1 MTRSPGRSPCSRIG
15 ALRASGT
22 AALQLYGEPGESLIA
37 TARSLLARIDPQPIT
52 ASSITATAFADAARA
67 ELESYRS
74 SYPGFP
80 VAVEVR
86 DDVADL
92 MVSFGR
98 LLIPATAAFREDRVE
113 PLIQHEVGTHVL
125 TYRNGDSQPLK
136 LLAVGLPSYEETQEG
151 LAVLAEYVV
160 GGLDP
165 RRMRVL
171 AARVVAAS
179 MMLANADFIEIFKH
193 LTDDHG
199 FAPRTA
205 WSVTSRATYGGGS
218 TKDIIYLRGIE
229 RVLGYFA
236 EGRDID
242 PLLAGKLSLDHA
254 PLVEDLI
261 QQGVLEPPWA
271 RPRWLSAP
279 GAEERLERVRQ
290 GMQRRRPTRDGRGR
304 MRMAFLVN
312 RVETEIDEYAT
323 TRLAKAAAL
332 MGHEVWYV
340 GLGDLRI
347 GEPDG
352 EIGAHARPGMARD
365 DDTLTAFVD
374 RMKESSA
381 ERIRLDKL
389 DAVFLRNDSIEDLQD
404 RPWASSLGAV
414 FGELLVAHGVT
425 VVNDPTV
432 LMRAAT
438 KVYLD
443 EFPAEI
449 RPRSLMTRNEE
460 DVRNFISSVGRSII
474 KPLCGAKG
482 RNVFMVDGEDE
493 PNLNQIMEAVLEDG
507 YIYAQ
512 GYVDGA
518 EEGDMRIFLLDG
530 ELIEVDGHV
539 SAFRRVPEG
548 NDPRANISTG
558 GRMQP
563 GDITEEQRAMVEAM
577 RDKLVQDGM
586 FFVGIDVIGDK
597 VIEINAE
604 SPGGL
609 QAIERLYEVDI
620 CPVVIDALE
629 RRTRNGTGTP
639 TANG

>member
-1 MTRSPGRSPCSRIG
+1 MRI
-15 ALRASGT
+15 
-22 AALQLYGEPGESLIA
+22 
-37 TARSLLARIDPQPIT
+37 
-52 ASSITATAFADAARA
+52 
-67 ELESYRS
+67 
-74 SYPGFP
+74 
-80 VAVEVR
+80 
-86 DDVADL
+86 
-92 MVSFGR
+92 
-98 LLIPATAAFREDRVE
+98 
-113 PLIQHEVGTHVL
+113 
-125 TYRNGDSQPLK
+125 
-136 LLAVGLPSYEETQEG
+136 
-151 LAVLAEYVV
+151 
-160 GGLDP
+160 
-165 RRMRVL
+165 
-171 AARVVAAS
+171 
-179 MMLANADFIEIFKH
+179 
-193 LTDDHG
+193 
-199 FAPRTA
+199 
-205 WSVTSRATYGGGS
+205 
-218 TKDIIYLRGIE
+218 
-229 RVLGYFA
+229 
-236 EGRDID
+236 
-242 PLLAGKLSLDHA
+242 
-254 PLVEDLI
+254 
-261 QQGVLEPPWA
+261 
-271 RPRWLSAP
+271 
-279 GAEERLERVRQ
+279 
-290 GMQRRRPTRDGRGR
+290 
-304 MRMAFLVN
+304 AFLVN

-323 TRLAKAAAL
+323 TRLAKAAAR

-340 GLGDLRI
+340 GLGDVKI

-352 EIGAHARPGMARD
+352 EIGAHAHPGMARG

-404 RPWASSLGAV
+404 RPWASSLGSV

-432 LMRAAT
+432 LVRAAT

-449 RPRSLMTRNEE
+449 RPRSLMTRNAD
-460 DVRNFISSVGRSII
+460 DVRNFISSVGRCII

-539 SAFRRVPEG
+539 SAFRRVPQG

-558 GRMQP
+558 GSMQP

-597 VIEINAE
+597 VVEINAE

-620 CPVVIDALE
+620 SPVVIDALE

>member
-1 MTRSPGRSPCSRIG
+1 
-15 ALRASGT
+15 
-22 AALQLYGEPGESLIA
+22 
-37 TARSLLARIDPQPIT
+37 
-52 ASSITATAFADAARA
+52 
-67 ELESYRS
+67 
-74 SYPGFP
+74 
-80 VAVEVR
+80 
-86 DDVADL
+86 
-92 MVSFGR
+92 
-98 LLIPATAAFREDRVE
+98 
-113 PLIQHEVGTHVL
+113 
-125 TYRNGDSQPLK
+125 
-136 LLAVGLPSYEETQEG
+136 
-151 LAVLAEYVV
+151 
-160 GGLDP
+160 
-165 RRMRVL
+165 
-171 AARVVAAS
+171 
-179 MMLANADFIEIFKH
+179 
-193 LTDDHG
+193 
-199 FAPRTA
+199 
-205 WSVTSRATYGGGS
+205 
-218 TKDIIYLRGIE
+218 
-229 RVLGYFA
+229 
-236 EGRDID
+236 
-242 PLLAGKLSLDHA
+242 
-254 PLVEDLI
+254 
-261 QQGVLEPPWA
+261 
-271 RPRWLSAP
+271 
-279 GAEERLERVRQ
+279 
-290 GMQRRRPTRDGRGR
+290 

-332 MGHEVWYV
+332 IGHEVWYI
-340 GLGDLRI
+340 GLGDVRI

-352 EIGAHARPGMARD
+352 EIGAHARPGTATD

-381 ERIRLDKL
+381 ECIRLDKL

-414 FGELLVAHGVT
+414 FGQLLVAHGVT

-432 LMRAAT
+432 LRRAGMKA
-438 KVYLD
+438 YLD

-449 RPRSLMTRNEE
+449 RPRSLLTRNEE
-460 DVRNFISSVGRSII
+460 DVRNFISSVGRCII

-482 RNVFMVDGEDE
+482 RNVFKVDGDDE

-530 ELIEVDGHV
+530 ELNEVDGHV
-539 SAFRRVPEG
+539 SASRRVPDG
-548 NDPRANISTG
+548 NDPRANICAG

-563 GDITEEQRAMVEAM
+563 EDITETTRAVVEAM

-586 FFVGIDVIGDK
+586 FFVGIDLIGDK
-597 VIEINAE
+597 VVEINAE

-629 RRTRNGTGTP
+629 RRTRNGPGTP

>member
-1 MTRSPGRSPCSRIG
+1 MRI
-15 ALRASGT
+15 
-22 AALQLYGEPGESLIA
+22 
-37 TARSLLARIDPQPIT
+37 
-52 ASSITATAFADAARA
+52 
-67 ELESYRS
+67 
-74 SYPGFP
+74 
-80 VAVEVR
+80 V
-86 DDVADL
+86 
-92 MVSFGR
+92 
-98 LLIPATAAFREDRVE
+98 
-113 PLIQHEVGTHVL
+113 
-125 TYRNGDSQPLK
+125 
-136 LLAVGLPSYEETQEG
+136 
-151 LAVLAEYVV
+151 
-160 GGLDP
+160 
-165 RRMRVL
+165 
-171 AARVVAAS
+171 
-179 MMLANADFIEIFKH
+179 
-193 LTDDHG
+193 
-199 FAPRTA
+199 
-205 WSVTSRATYGGGS
+205 
-218 TKDIIYLRGIE
+218 
-229 RVLGYFA
+229 
-236 EGRDID
+236 
-242 PLLAGKLSLDHA
+242 
-254 PLVEDLI
+254 
-261 QQGVLEPPWA
+261 
-271 RPRWLSAP
+271 
-279 GAEERLERVRQ
+279 
-290 GMQRRRPTRDGRGR
+290 
-304 MRMAFLVN
+304 FLVN

-340 GLGDLRI
+340 GVGDVKI

-352 EIGAHARPGMARD
+352 EIGAHAHPGIARG

-404 RPWASSLGAV
+404 RPWASSLGSV

-432 LMRAAT
+432 LERAAT
-438 KVYLD
+438 KMYLD

-449 RPRSLMTRNEE
+449 RPRSLMTRNAD

-482 RNVFMVDGEDE
+482 RNVFMVHGEDE

-558 GRMQP
+558 GRMQS
-563 GDITEEQRAMVEAM
+563 GEITEEQRAMVEVM

-597 VIEINAE
+597 VVEINAE

-620 CPVVIDALE
+620 SPVVIDALE

>member
-1 MTRSPGRSPCSRIG
+1 
-15 ALRASGT
+15 
-22 AALQLYGEPGESLIA
+22 
-37 TARSLLARIDPQPIT
+37 
-52 ASSITATAFADAARA
+52 
-67 ELESYRS
+67 
-74 SYPGFP
+74 
-80 VAVEVR
+80 
-86 DDVADL
+86 
-92 MVSFGR
+92 
-98 LLIPATAAFREDRVE
+98 
-113 PLIQHEVGTHVL
+113 
-125 TYRNGDSQPLK
+125 
-136 LLAVGLPSYEETQEG
+136 
-151 LAVLAEYVV
+151 
-160 GGLDP
+160 
-165 RRMRVL
+165 
-171 AARVVAAS
+171 
-179 MMLANADFIEIFKH
+179 
-193 LTDDHG
+193 
-199 FAPRTA
+199 
-205 WSVTSRATYGGGS
+205 
-218 TKDIIYLRGIE
+218 
-229 RVLGYFA
+229 
-236 EGRDID
+236 
-242 PLLAGKLSLDHA
+242 
-254 PLVEDLI
+254 
-261 QQGVLEPPWA
+261 
-271 RPRWLSAP
+271 
-279 GAEERLERVRQ
+279 
-290 GMQRRRPTRDGRGR
+290 

-352 EIGAHARPGMARD
+352 EIGAHAHPGIARG

-374 RMKESSA
+374 RVKESSA

-414 FGELLVAHGVT
+414 FGQLLVTHGVT

-432 LMRAAT
+432 LLRAGT

-507 YIYAQ
+507 
-512 GYVDGA
+512 
-518 EEGDMRIFLLDG
+518 DMRIFLLDG

-539 SAFRRVPEG
+539 AAFQRVPEG

-563 GDITEEQRAMVEAM
+563 GDITEKTRAMVEAM

-597 VIEINAE
+597 VVEINAE

-629 RRTRNGTGTP
+629 RRTRNGAGTP

>member
-1 MTRSPGRSPCSRIG
+1 MRI
-15 ALRASGT
+15 
-22 AALQLYGEPGESLIA
+22 
-37 TARSLLARIDPQPIT
+37 
-52 ASSITATAFADAARA
+52 
-67 ELESYRS
+67 
-74 SYPGFP
+74 
-80 VAVEVR
+80 V
-86 DDVADL
+86 
-92 MVSFGR
+92 
-98 LLIPATAAFREDRVE
+98 
-113 PLIQHEVGTHVL
+113 
-125 TYRNGDSQPLK
+125 
-136 LLAVGLPSYEETQEG
+136 
-151 LAVLAEYVV
+151 
-160 GGLDP
+160 
-165 RRMRVL
+165 
-171 AARVVAAS
+171 
-179 MMLANADFIEIFKH
+179 
-193 LTDDHG
+193 
-199 FAPRTA
+199 
-205 WSVTSRATYGGGS
+205 
-218 TKDIIYLRGIE
+218 
-229 RVLGYFA
+229 
-236 EGRDID
+236 
-242 PLLAGKLSLDHA
+242 
-254 PLVEDLI
+254 
-261 QQGVLEPPWA
+261 
-271 RPRWLSAP
+271 
-279 GAEERLERVRQ
+279 
-290 GMQRRRPTRDGRGR
+290 
-304 MRMAFLVN
+304 FLVN

-352 EIGAHARPGMARD
+352 EIGAHGRPGIAQD
-365 DDTLTAFVD
+365 DDTLAAFVD
-374 RMKESSA
+374 RVKESTA
-381 ERIRLDKL
+381 KRIRMDKL
-389 DAVFLRNDSIEDLQD
+389 DVVFLRNDSIEDLQD

-414 FGELLVAHGVT
+414 FGQLLMKRGVT

-432 LMRAAT
+432 LLRAGT

-443 EFPAEI
+443 DFPAEI

-460 DVRNFISSVGRSII
+460 DVRDFISTEGRSII
-474 KPLCGAKG
+474 KPLHGAKG

-493 PNLNQIMEAVLEDG
+493 PNLNQMMEAVLDDG

-530 ELIEVDGHV
+530 ELIEVDGQFA
-539 SAFRRVPEG
+539 AFQRVPEG

-563 GDITEEQRAMVEAM
+563 GEITEEQRAMVEAM

-620 CPVVIDALE
+620 SPVVIDALE

>member
-1 MTRSPGRSPCSRIG
+1 
-15 ALRASGT
+15 
-22 AALQLYGEPGESLIA
+22 
-37 TARSLLARIDPQPIT
+37 
-52 ASSITATAFADAARA
+52 
-67 ELESYRS
+67 
-74 SYPGFP
+74 
-80 VAVEVR
+80 
-86 DDVADL
+86 
-92 MVSFGR
+92 
-98 LLIPATAAFREDRVE
+98 
-113 PLIQHEVGTHVL
+113 
-125 TYRNGDSQPLK
+125 
-136 LLAVGLPSYEETQEG
+136 
-151 LAVLAEYVV
+151 
-160 GGLDP
+160 
-165 RRMRVL
+165 
-171 AARVVAAS
+171 
-179 MMLANADFIEIFKH
+179 
-193 LTDDHG
+193 
-199 FAPRTA
+199 
-205 WSVTSRATYGGGS
+205 
-218 TKDIIYLRGIE
+218 
-229 RVLGYFA
+229 
-236 EGRDID
+236 
-242 PLLAGKLSLDHA
+242 
-254 PLVEDLI
+254 
-261 QQGVLEPPWA
+261 
-271 RPRWLSAP
+271 
-279 GAEERLERVRQ
+279 
-290 GMQRRRPTRDGRGR
+290 
-304 MRMAFLVN
+304 
-312 RVETEIDEYAT
+312 VETEIDEYAT

-340 GLGDLRI
+340 GVGDVKI

-352 EIGAHARPGMARD
+352 EIDAHAHPGIARG

-404 RPWASSLGAV
+404 RPWASSLGSV

-432 LMRAAT
+432 LERAAT
-438 KVYLD
+438 KMYLD

-449 RPRSLMTRNEE
+449 RPRSLMTRNAD

-512 GYVDGA
+512 GYVDRA

-558 GRMQP
+558 GSMQP
-563 GDITEEQRAMVEAM
+563 GEISEEQRAMVQVM

-597 VIEINAE
+597 VVEINAE

-609 QAIERLYEVDI
+609 QAIERLYDVDI
-620 CPVVIDALE
+620 SPVVIDALE

-639 TANG
+639 PANG

>member
-1 MTRSPGRSPCSRIG
+1 
-15 ALRASGT
+15 
-22 AALQLYGEPGESLIA
+22 
-37 TARSLLARIDPQPIT
+37 
-52 ASSITATAFADAARA
+52 
-67 ELESYRS
+67 
-74 SYPGFP
+74 
-80 VAVEVR
+80 
-86 DDVADL
+86 
-92 MVSFGR
+92 
-98 LLIPATAAFREDRVE
+98 
-113 PLIQHEVGTHVL
+113 
-125 TYRNGDSQPLK
+125 
-136 LLAVGLPSYEETQEG
+136 
-151 LAVLAEYVV
+151 
-160 GGLDP
+160 
-165 RRMRVL
+165 
-171 AARVVAAS
+171 
-179 MMLANADFIEIFKH
+179 
-193 LTDDHG
+193 
-199 FAPRTA
+199 
-205 WSVTSRATYGGGS
+205 
-218 TKDIIYLRGIE
+218 
-229 RVLGYFA
+229 
-236 EGRDID
+236 
-242 PLLAGKLSLDHA
+242 
-254 PLVEDLI
+254 
-261 QQGVLEPPWA
+261 
-271 RPRWLSAP
+271 
-279 GAEERLERVRQ
+279 
-290 GMQRRRPTRDGRGR
+290 

-312 RVETEIDEYAT
+312 RVETEVDEYAT

-332 MGHEVWYV
+332 MGHEVWYI

-352 EIGAHARPGMARD
+352 EIGAHARPGIARD
-365 DDTLTAFVD
+365 DDTLTEFVD

-381 ERIRLDKL
+381 EHIRLDKL
-389 DAVFLRNDSIEDLQD
+389 DAAFLRNDSIEDLQD

-449 RPRSLMTRNEE
+449 RPRSLLTRNQD

-474 KPLCGAKG
+474 KPLYGAKG

-493 PNLNQIMEAVLEDG
+493 PNLNQIMAAVLEDG

-563 GDITEEQRAMVEAM
+563 GDITETTRAVVEAM

-597 VIEINAE
+597 VVEINAE

-620 CPVVIDALE
+620 SPVVIDALE
-629 RRTRNGTGTP
+629 RRTQT
-639 TANG
+639 

>member
-1 MTRSPGRSPCSRIG
+1 MF
-15 ALRASGT
+15 ASN
-22 AALQLYGEPGESLIA
+22 GEPIEALEVSGLHGN
-37 TARSLLARIDPQPIT
+37 RIHKFQAPADNLQV
-52 ASSITATAFADAARA
+52 SYTATIVGKTDRAPVTEYDLTMYLWPNRYAESDKFYGFAATEFGDYADSTTL
-67 ELESYRS
+67 LEN
-74 SYPGFP
+74 
-80 VAVEVR
+80 
-86 DDVADL
+86 
-92 MVSFGR
+92 VS
-98 LLIPATAAFREDRVE
+98 LW
-113 PLIQHEVGTHVL
+113 VGTRLIYVP
-125 TYRNGDSQPLK
+125 GSSDPIDG
-136 LLAVGLPSYEETQEG
+136 AVDT
-151 LAVLAEYVV
+151 
-160 GGLDP
+160 
-165 RRMRVL
+165 
-171 AARVVAAS
+171 
-179 MMLANADFIEIFKH
+179 
-193 LTDDHG
+193 
-199 FAPRTA
+199 
-205 WSVTSRATYGGGS
+205 
-218 TKDIIYLRGIE
+218 
-229 RVLGYFA
+229 
-236 EGRDID
+236 
-242 PLLAGKLSLDHA
+242 LLAGNGVCRDYAHRGGPDPARGARTSVGA
-254 PLVEDLI
+254 SPLAVRAW
-261 QQGVLEPPWA
+261 GRGAA
-271 RPRWLSAP
+271 RTRASRH
-279 GAEERLERVRQ
+279 E
-290 GMQRRRPTRDGRGR
+290 RRRPTRDGHGR

-332 MGHEVWYV
+332 MGHEVWYI
-340 GLGDLRI
+340 GLGDVRI

-352 EIGAHARPGMARD
+352 EIGAHARLGIARD

-389 DAVFLRNDSIEDLQD
+389 DAAFLRNDSIEDLQD
-404 RPWASSLGAV
+404 RAWASSLGAM

-449 RPRSLMTRNEE
+449 RPRSLLTRNEE
-460 DVRNFISSVGRSII
+460 DVRNFISSVGRCII
-474 KPLCGAKG
+474 KPLHGAKG
-482 RNVFMVDGEDE
+482 RNVFMVDGDDE

-530 ELIEVDGHV
+530 DLIEVDGHV
-539 SAFRRVPEG
+539 AAFRRVPEG

-563 GDITEEQRAMVEAM
+563 GGITETTRAVVEAM

-597 VIEINAE
+597 VLEINAE

-629 RRTRNGTGTP
+629 RRTRSGPGTPQLRHANHHRAGVQPAAATP

>member
-1 MTRSPGRSPCSRIG
+1 MRI
-15 ALRASGT
+15 
-22 AALQLYGEPGESLIA
+22 
-37 TARSLLARIDPQPIT
+37 
-52 ASSITATAFADAARA
+52 
-67 ELESYRS
+67 
-74 SYPGFP
+74 
-80 VAVEVR
+80 V
-86 DDVADL
+86 
-92 MVSFGR
+92 
-98 LLIPATAAFREDRVE
+98 
-113 PLIQHEVGTHVL
+113 
-125 TYRNGDSQPLK
+125 
-136 LLAVGLPSYEETQEG
+136 
-151 LAVLAEYVV
+151 
-160 GGLDP
+160 
-165 RRMRVL
+165 
-171 AARVVAAS
+171 
-179 MMLANADFIEIFKH
+179 
-193 LTDDHG
+193 
-199 FAPRTA
+199 
-205 WSVTSRATYGGGS
+205 
-218 TKDIIYLRGIE
+218 
-229 RVLGYFA
+229 
-236 EGRDID
+236 
-242 PLLAGKLSLDHA
+242 
-254 PLVEDLI
+254 
-261 QQGVLEPPWA
+261 
-271 RPRWLSAP
+271 
-279 GAEERLERVRQ
+279 
-290 GMQRRRPTRDGRGR
+290 
-304 MRMAFLVN
+304 FLVN

-352 EIGAHARPGMARD
+352 EIGAHARRVIARD
-365 DDTLTAFVD
+365 DDTLTVFVD
-374 RMKESSA
+374 RVKESSA
-381 ERIRLDKL
+381 EHIRLDKL

-414 FGELLVAHGVT
+414 FGQLLMKRGVT

-432 LMRAAT
+432 LERAAT
-438 KVYLD
+438 KMYLD

-449 RPRSLMTRNEE
+449 RPRSLMTRNAD

-512 GYVDGA
+512 GYVDRA

-558 GRMQP
+558 GSMQP
-563 GDITEEQRAMVEAM
+563 GEISEEQRAMVEVM

-597 VIEINAE
+597 VVEINAE

-609 QAIERLYEVDI
+609 QAIERLYGVDI
-620 CPVVIDALE
+620 SPVVIDALE

-639 TANG
+639 PANG